1 MDCLDADT
9 IAAWMDGS
17 LPERERAAAEAHAAD
32 CDRCLAVLAAVAKTT
47 PPPQKA
53 ARPAWLSV
61 RWLVPIAT
69 VAVAAVAWVLVQDQQ
84 PPVRTIDTIAVR
96 QSDPAPAPVRSA
108 EPKREIAPQANVVGG
123 VTAEKRPAPNVV
135 TAKRT
140 PSESARR
147 DEQARAR
154 EEAAKRE
161 LLEKLAR
168 DGLVPQTKT
177 VAASPPPPVAEPTA
191 RPPAAP
197 QTATAAARAPE
208 QALVQNQ
215 FRSAA
220 APTLIVSSDPNMRW
234 RISGSVV
241 ERSTDGGRTWSPQ
254 TIGVQTSLSAG
265 ASPAPGVCWIVGP
278 GGTVLLTTDG
288 ERWLRLEFPDS
299 NASLVAVAARDALS
313 ATVTAADGRTYRTD
327 DGGKTWRVQE
337 SATAAF

>member
-1 MDCLDADT
+1 MDCLDAET

-32 CDRCLAVLAAVAKTT
+32 CDRCLAVLAAVANTT
-47 PPPQKA
+47 PPPLQS
-53 ARPAWLSV
+53 ARPAWLSI

-69 VAVAAVAWVLVQDQQ
+69 VAVVAVAWVVQDQQ

-96 QSDPAPAPVRSA
+96 QGEPAPTTMPPA
-108 EPKREIAPQANVVGG
+108 EPKREVAPQANAVGG
-123 VTAEKRPAPNVV
+123 AAAEKSPSPNIV

-147 DEQARAR
+147 DEQARTR

-161 LLEKLAR
+161 QLEQLAR
-168 DGLVPQTKT
+168 HGLIPQPRG
-177 VAASPPPPVAEPTA
+177 AAAPPPPPAEPPAKPT
-191 RPPAAP
+191 AAP
-197 QTATAAARAPE
+197 QAAAAATRAAD
-208 QALVQNQ
+208 QTITQSQ
-215 FRSAA
+215 FRSAM
-220 APTLIVSSDPNMRW
+220 APTIVVSSDPNMRW

-241 ERSTDGGRTWSPQ
+241 ERSTDSGRTWSVQP
-254 TIGVQTSLSAG
+254 TGVQASLSAG

-288 ERWLRLEFPDS
+288 ERWRRLEFPDTTA
-299 NASLVAVAARDALS
+299 NLVAVAARDALS

-337 SATAAF
+337 QLTADS